1 MNLYLIY
8 ISNKQQC
15 RIKLQMNNKMITIDV
30 VYIYYSNSYKIDKY
44 AIIIIYIL

>member
-15 RIKLQMNNKMITIDV
+15 RTKLQMNNKMITIDV
-30 VYIYYSNSYKIDKY
+30 VFMIVIGIKLTNM
-44 AIIIIYIL
+44 LL